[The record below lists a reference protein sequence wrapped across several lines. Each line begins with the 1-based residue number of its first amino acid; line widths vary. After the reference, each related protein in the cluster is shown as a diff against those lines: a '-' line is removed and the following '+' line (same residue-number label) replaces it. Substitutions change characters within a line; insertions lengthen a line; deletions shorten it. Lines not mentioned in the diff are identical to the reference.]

1 MAAQLSSV
9 VMSAFCRW
17 VPSSLYWRAP
27 QACVDRGWVG
37 GWVGG
42 WVDRQH
48 PWMDTELLRNSSG
61 SMNSSDIGV
70 QEQLWAGAHLAAQCV
85 ERS

>member
-37 GWVGG
+37 GWTG
-42 WVDRQH
+42 
-48 PWMDTELLRNSSG
+48 TELLRTSSG
-61 SMNSSDIGV
+61 SMDSSDIGV
-70 QEQLWAGAHLAAQCV
+70 QEQLWAGAHLAAQRV